1 MEQDDR
7 REQRGMIIERLR
19 ELEDREYG
27 DFQAKLTP
35 GVERERIIG
44 VRVPKLRALAKELLK
59 MEAAKT
65 EGFLDTLPHE
75 YYDENLLHALL
86 ISELKD
92 EDAIYRRLE
101 DFLPHVDNWAVC
113 DTMAPK
119 CLAKNPERLLRAI
132 RVWSESDELYT
143 SRFGI
148 EMLMSFF
155 LDERFEA
162 EYLEIP
168 LTSRAEGYYIDMMK
182 AWFYATALAKQWDC
196 AIPYLT
202 EDRLDA
208 WTHNKTIQKARESR
222 RITPEQKEYLKTL
235 KR

>member
-1 MEQDDR
+1 
-7 REQRGMIIERLR
+7 
-19 ELEDREYG
+19 
-27 DFQAKLTP
+27 
-35 GVERERIIG
+35 
-44 VRVPKLRALAKELLK
+44 
-59 MEAAKT
+59 
-65 EGFLDTLPHE
+65 
-75 YYDENLLHALL
+75 
-86 ISELKD
+86 
-92 EDAIYRRLE
+92 
-101 DFLPHVDNWAVC
+101 
-113 DTMAPK
+113 MAPK
-119 CLAKNPERLLRAI
+119 RLAKNPERLLRAI

-162 EYLEIP
+162 EHLEIP

>member
-1 MEQDDR
+1 M
-7 REQRGMIIERLR
+7 
-19 ELEDREYG
+19 
-27 DFQAKLTP
+27 
-35 GVERERIIG
+35 
-44 VRVPKLRALAKELLK
+44 
-59 MEAAKT
+59 
-65 EGFLDTLPHE
+65 
-75 YYDENLLHALL
+75 
-86 ISELKD
+86 
-92 EDAIYRRLE
+92 E

-113 DTMAPK
+113 DIMAPK

-222 RITPEQKEYLKTL
+222 RTTPEQKEYLKTL